1 MTIKLH
7 SFLNKEVSNFTVL
20 YEKLHH
26 YHWYVSGTGFF
37 TLHEKF
43 QSDYE
48 QITEF
53 VDEIAERLLMIGGTP
68 VSTLS
73 EYLSLTSLTENQ
85 KSTTDAASMVSNL
98 VSDYELIVKEL
109 KEGIA
114 IADQLEDPVTEDLFI
129 HITAELEK
137 KIWMYKA
144 YLVK

>member
-1 MTIKLH
+1 MTNKLH
-7 SFLNKEVSNFTVL
+7 SFLNQEVSNFTVL

-26 YHWYVSGTGFF
+26 YHWYVSGSGFF

-43 QSDYE
+43 QADYE

-53 VDEIAERLLMIGGTP
+53 VDELAERLLMINGTP

-73 EYLSLTSLTENQ
+73 EYLKLSTLTENQ
-85 KSTTDAASMVSNL
+85 KSTTDAESMVKNL

-109 KEGIA
+109 KEGIS
-114 IADQLEDPVTEDLFI
+114 IADELEDPVTEDLFI

-144 YLVK
+144 YLSK